1 MERRDPMLAKRIVDI
16 VVSTVLIIPAAPLIA
31 LVALFVKI
39 DSRGPA
45 IFKQKRIG
53 RDRRRAYNGG
63 GMSPFTEMRKRD
75 WGGKPFTMYKFRSM
89 VQEAEEMLPSLVNLG
104 TLREP
109 VYKFRNDPRVTRF
122 GKFLRRTSIDELP
135 QILNVLKG
143 DMSLVGP
150 RPEAQRI
157 VFLYNENHRTRLQVK
172 PGLTGWQ
179 QVHCRGSKS
188 MSERLKYDL
197 EYIERRSLLLDL
209 WILLKTIFIVIRC
222 KGAY

>member
-1 MERRDPMLAKRIVDI
+1 MLAKRIVDI
-16 VVSTVLIIPAAPLIA
+16 VVSAVLIIPAAPLIA
-31 LVALFVKI
+31 LVGLLVKI
-39 DSRGPA
+39 DSRGPT
-45 IFKQKRIG
+45 IFKQKRVG
-53 RDRRRAYNGG
+53 LDRRRAYNGG

-75 WGGKPFTMYKFRSM
+75 LGGKPFTMYKFRSM

-135 QILNVLKG
+135 QFFNVLKG

-157 VFLYNENHRTRLQVK
+157 VFLYNENHRRRLQVK